1 MDRTQM
7 TGKVLHITKT
17 LRWVL
22 YIYIYIFLKNRGFF
36 LHVSCPDS
44 IAHYNDIDVD
54 GFVVVVVVGSFC
66 MYLDHIALHITKTL
80 RCTLK
85 KKVSFSICLDQIAL
99 HITKMRVFLCFI
111 EGVGEVFF
119 VCVSLTK

>member
-1 MDRTQM
+1 MCTQQSGKSFEEVVLDGQDTDDR
-7 TGKVLHITKT
+7 KSITHYKDIE
-17 LRWVL
+17 VGV
-22 YIYIYIFLKNRGFF
+22 IYIYIFFLNRGFF

-85 KKVSFSICLDQIAL
+85 KKSFFL
-99 HITKMRVFLCFI
+99 HM
-111 EGVGEVFF
+111 
-119 VCVSLTK
+119 S